1 MSQDTEYKQYVIR
14 EYSPSD
20 PDYPGRPFQGFS
32 QTGGSLTLPQNS
44 ADEVKRLLDAQSNP
58 DDHAKY

>member
-1 MSQDTEYKQYVIR
+1 MSQDTPYKQYFIR
-14 EYSPSD
+14 EYSPDD
-20 PDYPGRPFQGFS
+20 PDYPGLPFQGVS
-32 QTGGSLTLPQNS
+32 NTGGSLTLPQNS